1 MSVVVVGWILVL
13 LGAFGL
19 NHARDVRHE
28 AGAVGVQL
36 QRTQLRAWAR
46 SGVELARSTLADR
59 TALECAVLVGPGAEN
74 PLARTQVCGEG
85 RFCVG
90 ARRDAAEGSTWAP
103 GLGDEAARLPVAGA
117 DSAALGMLP
126 GMTRAGVARLLD
138 ARAVARSSRLPPFA
152 LLGLDEPSLACARRY
167 LSRYGHAVN
176 VNTAGPEVLR
186 AAGLPA
192 SAVDKILQ
200 RRLGRDGL
208 AGTADDR
215 LFPDLESTGPALREC
230 GLGSAEAAV
239 LAYLVSAGRLAA
251 DSRYYQVAVRGWAAG
266 RNGICELRVILEK
279 PDRDPVRVV
288 EWSENWL
295 D

>member
-1 MSVVVVGWILVL
+1 VSVVVVGWILVL

-28 AGAVGVQL
+28 AGAVGVQI

-59 TALECAVLVGPGAEN
+59 TALECAILVGPGPEN
-74 PLARTQVCGEG
+74 PLARAQVCGEG

-90 ARRDAAEGSTWAP
+90 ARRDADDGTGWAP
-103 GLGDEAARLPVAGA
+103 GLGDEAARLPMAGA
-117 DSAALGMLP
+117 DSVALGMLP
-126 GMTRAGVARLLD
+126 GITGAGVARLLD
-138 ARAVARSSRLPPFA
+138 ARAAAGASRLPPFA
-152 LLGLDEPSLACARRY
+152 LLGLDEPSLACARQY
-167 LSRYGHAVN
+167 LTRYGQAVN

-186 AAGLPA
+186 AVGLPA
-192 SAVDKILQ
+192 SAVDKLLE
-200 RRLGRDGL
+200 RRRGRDGVD
-208 AGTADDR
+208 GTADDR
-215 LFPDLESTGPALREC
+215 LFPDLDSAGPALREC
-230 GLGSAEAAV
+230 GLGSAEGAV

-251 DSRYYQVAVRGWAAG
+251 DSRYYQVAARGWAAG
-266 RNGICELRVILEK
+266 RDGICELRVILEK